1 MMHEIDYS
9 HPIMLSDN
17 FFLHYFI
24 FHQKKEQQ
32 RSEELMATFITAV
45 LNGLNPCTLQVSV
58 LNTI

>member
-9 HPIMLSDN
+9 IVIHLPCHAIRFFF

-45 LNGLNPCTLQVSV
+45 LNGLLRY
-58 LNTI
+58 